1 MHVYLCFERLR
12 SSMDRM
18 TDSGSVGWRFESSR
32 GHHEV
37 EKAFSSTFGEA
48 FSLHGDAELKSRG
61 DLNFRIV
68 FSLSK
73 AFSST
78 FGEAFSLHG
87 DAELKL
93 RGDLNFRIV
102 FSLSKAFSSKFG
114 EAFSLHGDFIS
125 Q

>member
-78 FGEAFSLHG
+78 FGEAFSLYG

-102 FSLSKAFSSKFG
+102 NRF
-114 EAFSLHGDFIS
+114 
-125 Q
+125 